1 MSQPSSVKDIT
12 VPFDPDEDI
21 QRRLKK
27 LRENGIHKLTE
38 LIFFASVST
47 SNTRKVKVLSLPQ
60 TIKEKS
66 TFRAKAPLTPD
77 EGPSLKTSIFP
88 FSGSERTFTFR
99 VSLNTL
105 PTLATLVQDI
115 STSDSNAAS

>member
-1 MSQPSSVKDIT
+1 MSQPSSVKDNT

-38 LIFFASVST
+38 LIFFAGVST
-47 SNTRKVKVLSLPQ
+47 SDTRKAKVLSLPE

-66 TFRAKAPLTPD
+66 TFRAKALLTPD
-77 EGPSLKTSIFP
+77 EGHSLETLIFLY
-88 FSGSERTFTFR
+88 RFR
-99 VSLNTL
+99 
-105 PTLATLVQDI
+105 
-115 STSDSNAAS
+115 

>member
-1 MSQPSSVKDIT
+1 MSQPSSVKDNT

-27 LRENGIHKLTE
+27 LRENGMHKLTE

-47 SNTRKVKVLSLPQ
+47 SDTQKVKVLSLPE

-66 TFRAKAPLTPD
+66 TF
-77 EGPSLKTSIFP
+77 
-88 FSGSERTFTFR
+88 
-99 VSLNTL
+99 
-105 PTLATLVQDI
+105 
-115 STSDSNAAS
+115 